1 MTERTISQHLKQMAE
16 TYTTKTALIFPAE
29 KLTLS
34 FAQLQRQADRA
45 AKALLGIGLKKG
57 DHIGIW
63 SLNSSRWVQLALGAA
78 QIGVVFVPINAAYKY
93 SELAYMVEKMDIHGL
108 FVMDRIRG
116 LPCVEL
122 LEAFHKEGTPDSS
135 RFPAL
140 RQLYT
145 LSEEPLGGLK
155 GWNAF
160 LQHADFVTDARLAQA
175 KAQVTTRDIYSMQ
188 ATSGTTAMP
197 KGARLYQYGVL
208 YTARCYA
215 ELLHLE
221 EEDVSCVPLPLFH
234 CFGNVLTL
242 LGGLLSGS
250 TTVYMEAFSASE
262 MLKYLAEEK
271 CTCLVGVPTMFTA
284 MMAQP
289 SFDSSKY
296 AIRKAGMGGSYAPPA
311 LAQAITEQF
320 HCPGLVVGYGLS
332 EAASL
337 VTLSDI
343 HAPAVKRLSTVGSPL
358 PGFEVSLYD
367 AATGQIS
374 RQLPQGE
381 IICRGQGI
389 MRDYYKNEEETG
401 KALDAAGWLHTGD
414 LGTFD
419 DDGYLRV
426 VGRIKD
432 IIVRGGENISPA
444 QIEEQLLELP
454 QIRDAQCVG
463 VCDRIH
469 GEEIAAF
476 VILKEGCS
484 LTEERIKD
492 HVAARLAKY
501 KVPKYVFFTDRF
513 PMNAAGKVL
522 KRELSKRASETL
534 KNT

>member
-1 MTERTISQHLKQMAE
+1 
-16 TYTTKTALIFPAE
+16 
-29 KLTLS
+29 
-34 FAQLQRQADRA
+34 
-45 AKALLGIGLKKG
+45 
-57 DHIGIW
+57 
-63 SLNSSRWVQLALGAA
+63 
-78 QIGVVFVPINAAYKY
+78 
-93 SELAYMVEKMDIHGL
+93 
-108 FVMDRIRG
+108 
-116 LPCVEL
+116 
-122 LEAFHKEGTPDSS
+122 
-135 RFPAL
+135 
-140 RQLYT
+140 
-145 LSEEPLGGLK
+145 
-155 GWNAF
+155 
-160 LQHADFVTDARLAQA
+160 
-175 KAQVTTRDIYSMQ
+175 
-188 ATSGTTAMP
+188 
-197 KGARLYQYGVL
+197 
-208 YTARCYA
+208 
-215 ELLHLE
+215 
-221 EEDVSCVPLPLFH
+221 
-234 CFGNVLTL
+234 
-242 LGGLLSGS
+242 
-250 TTVYMEAFSASE
+250 
-262 MLKYLAEEK
+262 
-271 CTCLVGVPTMFTA
+271 
-284 MMAQP
+284 
-289 SFDSSKY
+289 
-296 AIRKAGMGGSYAPPA
+296 MGGSYAPPA

-513 PMNAAGKVL
+513 PINAAGKVL